1 MIPRAEGFKNEMIVI
16 SPCERNLGIVQKP
29 VGTGDASSVS
39 SFSGMSY
46 IITPT
51 AIFIYSMRSK
61 LQFFQFGL
69 QILYQE

>member
-39 SFSGMSY
+39 SFSLGKKACL
-46 IITPT
+46 ITPT

-61 LQFFQFGL
+61 L
-69 QILYQE
+69 